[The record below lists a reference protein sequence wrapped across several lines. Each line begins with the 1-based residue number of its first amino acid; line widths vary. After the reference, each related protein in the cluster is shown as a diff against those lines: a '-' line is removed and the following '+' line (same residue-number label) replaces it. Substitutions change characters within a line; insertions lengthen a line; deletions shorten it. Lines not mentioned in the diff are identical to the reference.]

1 MMGKTR
7 RLLTKYG
14 YRDLEAV
21 SLHGSAVRFLL
32 DDHTVSVGTEWDGGR
47 RLKSEVRWRRG
58 TIMMPRLLS
67 DGSGRFIWSAFPYGI
82 YEALRS
88 IMHIKHG
95 YAGWD
100 DDAGVEAERGELPLL
115 EDVNEALSQA
125 IAMLAL
131 RPKLTKKDQ
140 EALRALVA
148 AQATEVGKVRDVR
161 KRRAL
166 ARMLHA

>member
-1 MMGKTR
+1 MGKTR

-88 IMHIKHG
+88 IMHIKPG